1 MPFYYTKV
9 EKSRNPVRIRMTA
22 ILNFKKPKTVPEFE
36 PGWPRK
42 NDIAL
47 PFVPP
52 LPCSRN
58 VSVGF
63 LSLALR
69 GTCSLEYWMAQS
81 NPKKTVAA
89 YQ

>member
-1 MPFYYTKV
+1 
-9 EKSRNPVRIRMTA
+9 MTA

-42 NDIAL
+42 NGIAL
-47 PFVPP
+47 PLVLPP

-58 VSVGF
+58 VEF

-69 GTCSLEYWMAQS
+69 GTCCLEYWMEQS

-89 YQ
+89 CQ